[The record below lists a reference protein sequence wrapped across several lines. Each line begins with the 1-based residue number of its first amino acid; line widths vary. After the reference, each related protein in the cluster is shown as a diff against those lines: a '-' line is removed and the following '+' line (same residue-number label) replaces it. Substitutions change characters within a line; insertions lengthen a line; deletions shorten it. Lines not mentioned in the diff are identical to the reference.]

1 MNTNAEQFFID
12 PVQKEME
19 VAYVTKFRTIPLYDE
34 VTRESIFKCLY
45 WLEKLVTL
53 DKKEGVKRESFY
65 IKFLSSPKNKQK
77 DKMEEN
83 KKHK

>member
-34 VTRESIFKCLY
+34 VTRESIFKCIY
-45 WLEKLVTL
+45 W
-53 DKKEGVKRESFY
+53 
-65 IKFLSSPKNKQK
+65 
-77 DKMEEN
+77 
-83 KKHK
+83 